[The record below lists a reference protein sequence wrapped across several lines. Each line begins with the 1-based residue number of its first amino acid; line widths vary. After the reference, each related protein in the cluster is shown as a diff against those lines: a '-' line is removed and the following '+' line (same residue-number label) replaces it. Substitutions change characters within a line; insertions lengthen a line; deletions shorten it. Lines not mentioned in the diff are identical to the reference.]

1 MTSFLL
7 IVSFLLHIVAFI
19 AIYQLYKQTQ
29 LPKKEKVSQEM
40 IELFDMYLVEIKEEN
55 KRLENTLLEREHD
68 KSARMSEKAAKE
80 KEGDDSYVPPESNDN
95 VKFQTSLQAKVLQM
109 HDQGMSN
116 DEIARNLHSGKTEV
130 DLIVKLHAKNEY

>member
-40 IELFDMYLVEIKEEN
+40 IELFDMYLAEIKKEN
-55 KRLENTLLEREHD
+55 KRLENTLLEREHN
-68 KSARMSEKAAKE
+68 KSTRISEKAAKE
-80 KEGDDSYVPPESNDN
+80 KEGDDSYVPPE
-95 VKFQTSLQAKVLQM
+95 VMIT
-109 HDQGMSN
+109 
-116 DEIARNLHSGKTEV
+116 
-130 DLIVKLHAKNEY
+130 